1 MELASGPS
9 VFHIS
14 NMKRRRK
21 ERSITLIED
30 ECLACLAFFAY
41 RTERTTRPELVNALA
56 LATRLDEHTKG
67 SREGWWKFKFDNI
80 HFAFKSMEG
89 GEVRGR
95 SLAKTEKG
103 GAPSGDGV
111 QENIRNFALNYF
123 LNDFGLCVELA
134 RRALDAPLPEALER
148 AVFEDTDGTPSRGYL
163 SPGDIQ
169 ALEEAS
175 PEGVRKLRQHWY
187 LERDSSLPRKAKE
200 AFMALHGE
208 LFCESCGLRPVPT
221 YGHPLVDAHHRLPLS
236 KYAAAGKMSTAPSD
250 FAILCPSCHR
260 AVHKHEDCDVDAVKN
275 GLSGKGMIFR
285 RLP

>member
-1 MELASGPS
+1 
-9 VFHIS
+9 
-14 NMKRRRK
+14 MKRRRK

-41 RTERTTRPELVNALA
+41 STERTTRDVLIKALA
-56 LATRLDEHTKG
+56 LVTRLNEPSKG
-67 SREGWWKFKFDNI
+67 DREGWWEFKFDNI
-80 HFAFKSMEG
+80 HYAFKQSEG
-89 GEVRGR
+89 TEVRGR
-95 SLAKTEKG
+95 ILPKTNKRGAESGPSL
-103 GAPSGDGV
+103 
-111 QENIRNFALNYF
+111 QRNLKKYSLKYF
-123 LNDFGLCVELA
+123 HEDFGLCVELA
-134 RRALDAPLPEALER
+134 RRALDAPLPAVLEN
-148 AVFEDTDGTPSRGYL
+148 AIFEDTEAGRIRGYL

-236 KYAAAGKMSTAPSD
+236 QYAAAGKMSTAPSD

-260 AVHKHEDCDVDAVKN
+260 AVHKHEDCDVNAVKK
-275 GLSGKGMIFR
+275 GLSKQGIVFR
-285 RLP
+285 DLT

>member
-1 MELASGPS
+1 
-9 VFHIS
+9 
-14 NMKRRRK
+14 MKRRRK

-41 RTERTTRPELVNALA
+41 RTERTTRPKLVKALA
-56 LATRLDEHTKG
+56 LTTRLDEPTKG

-80 HFAFKSMEG
+80 HFAAKSLEG
-89 GEVRGR
+89 KAVRG
-95 SLAKTEKG
+95 SVLSKTTKG
-103 GAPSGDGV
+103 GAESAAGV
-111 QENIRNFALNYF
+111 QANIKSFALEYF
-123 LNDFGLCVELA
+123 QRDFGRCIELA
-134 RRALDAPLPEALER
+134 RRALDAPLPEELEK

-169 ALEEAS
+169 ALEEVS

-200 AFMALHGE
+200 AFIARHGE
-208 LFCESCGLRPVPT
+208 LFCEACGLRPVPT

-236 KYAAAGKMSTAPSD
+236 QYAAAGKMSTAPSD

-260 AVHKHEDCDVDAVKN
+260 AVHKHDDCDVDAVKK
-275 GLSGKGMIFR
+275 GLSKQGIVFR
-285 RLP
+285 CAQ